1 MPIYEFDGKK
11 PTISPTSFV
20 HPEAVLIGDVTIG
33 SRCFMAPGV
42 VIRADCGP
50 VIIQDDTSI
59 QDNTVI
65 HVNPGTEVIVEKEV
79 LVGHSAVL
87 HDVHIKPRC
96 LIGIGAILLFGV
108 VCEEGAFIGAGSV
121 VQSGMHIPAGK
132 LAVGS
137 PAKIIKNVTPEQKA
151 FAEIGI
157 RDYLQLTEKYLKGM
171 KLISR

>member
-11 PTISPTSFV
+11 PTISPKSFV

-33 SRCFMAPGV
+33 SRCFIAPGV

-65 HVNPGTEVIVEKEV
+65 HVNPGAEVIIEKEV
-79 LVGHSAVL
+79 LVGHSVVL

-96 LIGIGAILLFGV
+96 LIGIGAILLFGA
-108 VCEEGAFIGAGSV
+108 VCEEGVFVGAGSV
-121 VQSGMHIPAGK
+121 VPSGMHIPAGK

-137 PAKIIKNVTPEQKA
+137 PAKIIKDVTPEQKTYA
-151 FAEIGI
+151 KLGVE
-157 RDYLQLTEKYLKGM
+157 DYLRLTEEYLRGM
-171 KLISR
+171 KLISQ